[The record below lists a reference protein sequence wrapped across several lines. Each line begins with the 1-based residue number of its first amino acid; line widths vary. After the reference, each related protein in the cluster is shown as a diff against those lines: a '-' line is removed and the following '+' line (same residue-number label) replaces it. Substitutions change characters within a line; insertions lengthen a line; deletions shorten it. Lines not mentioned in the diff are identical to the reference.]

1 MSSAFASPAASDDI
15 PIDPSLLEEE
25 EEVAAA
31 ERAAQDQSDSNDSEP
46 ESDEGGQ
53 DQGEGQAQRAGPSR
67 TDRDDAVFDR
77 LARFV
82 SRAVPEGTQGGL
94 GGRDFQRE
102 IELADAEDLPQASRP
117 KTAKPRRVHK
127 PTHEIQRLL
136 GQANMAYIQSEHETA
151 IDLFLEVIRH
161 DPYVLAAWTS
171 LASCYEENGD
181 GEKARQMKF
190 LGAHIENEIETWRE
204 LAMDFRDHDQLEQ
217 CIYCLRKALRL
228 DPTDVGLLW
237 ELGAIYRQQGQKH
250 RASDVFK
257 RMLRSDRTLARDFN
271 FVMEYFP
278 IMIET
283 HQRPFVT
290 KIQREAFDFHIDAF
304 ASPGD
309 HGRRRE
315 QNTMNLDRV
324 IELADGLLSLDDLD
338 QALEVIRRGQRWMQG
353 RKSQKKW
360 DTYEDD
366 REYDPPGTQRPSAD
380 GKELEENEG
389 FALDIALRHRLAM
402 VRIKLGDD
410 DEASIHINEILALD
424 VMQYH
429 SFFLELGDAL
439 IQREMW
445 DKALECF
452 GAVQECEDL
461 PDDPAH
467 IYAIGLCQHH
477 LKNLP
482 EAHEALQWVVSNDP
496 ENIQARLRLANVLED
511 MGRKNEALELVSD
524 VIRTRAHRE
533 KDTNAQQRSR
543 QQPQEE
549 QQPQPQQTTLTKSER
564 AANKKLTKR
573 VLEDQMRS
581 QMQNLW
587 QDVQDSELGTEQ
599 GDVGALDRFI
609 QAAGTMIENYRL
621 NKGNFTKSRG
631 VVRVLK
637 RRKVGRR
644 NDVDSQAQ
652 EMQDRLE
659 RMLGF
664 EDDAPMEAG
673 SSYTTFRRT
682 EFYGLNYEQ
691 WLTLMVKYC
700 CVLMV
705 KDEGDIALDIL
716 EHVVW
721 SGLFHNRRCEVAL
734 RLTIIACA
742 MHLRAYDKIVDNC
755 KRLSQIHQFLPSPL
769 LLLLGALTSGG
780 LKAQAAWSTQP
791 IQSYISREMKT
802 HDCAVVGEKLHF
814 SAPTRRWTLNRGLT
828 RKERDDEELAD
839 EAEELPGE
847 GEGAEAN
854 EDDWGGKPD
863 LPKKRS
869 PYLNVLHAQQ
879 MMTSRSYQS
888 ALFYLFRAYELDQ
901 YNPLISLL
909 IAQAFF
915 GRSMNRQ
922 SDNRN
927 YQIAQGLA
935 FLTRYRKL
943 SPKDAESQE
952 QVEYNY
958 GRSFHGIGVPHL
970 AVVHYE
976 RVLES
981 VKKRMDASEDSE
993 AVRTSSLAYE
1003 AGHNLMLLYATAGNT
1018 ELVREKSIWLAI

>member
-1 MSSAFASPAASDDI
+1 MSSTRPSSLVSDDI

-25 EEVAAA
+25 AAA
-31 ERAAQDQSDSNDSEP
+31 ELAAQDPSDSDVGDSGSEY
-46 ESDEGGQ
+46 EEQDEEVLV
-53 DQGEGQAQRAGPSR
+53 DIARAGPSR
-67 TDRDDAVFDR
+67 TNKDDAVFDR
-77 LARFV
+77 LAGFV
-82 SRAVPEGTQGGL
+82 SRAVPTGTSGDF

-102 IELADAEDLPQASRP
+102 LELADAEDLPQASRR

-136 GQANMAYIQSEHETA
+136 GQANMAYIQADYETA
-151 IDLFLEVIRH
+151 IDLFLEVIRQ
-161 DPYVLAAWTS
+161 DPYVLASWTT
-171 LASCYEENGD
+171 LASCYAENGD
-181 GEKARQMKF
+181 IEKARQMKF
-190 LGAHIENEIETWRE
+190 LGAHIENEQETWRE
-204 LAMDFRDHDQLEQ
+204 LAMEFRDSNQVEQ

-228 DPTDVGLLW
+228 DPADVDLLW
-237 ELGAIYRQQGQKH
+237 QLGAIYRQQGQKH
-250 RASDVFK
+250 RSSDVFK
-257 RMLRSDRTLARDFN
+257 RMLKSDRTLTRDFN
-271 FVMEYFP
+271 FIMDYYP

-304 ASPGD
+304 DSSND
-309 HGRRRE
+309 DRRRRDP
-315 QNTMNLDRV
+315 NTMNLDRV
-324 IELADGLLSLDDLD
+324 IELADGLLLLDDLD
-338 QALEVIRRGQRWMQG
+338 QALEVIRRGQRWLQG
-353 RKSQKKW
+353 RKTQKKW

-366 REYDPPGTQRPSAD
+366 REYDPPGTQRQSAD
-380 GKELEENEG
+380 GKETEESEG
-389 FALDIALRHRLAM
+389 FPLDISLRQRLAL

-410 DEASIHINEILALD
+410 DEAVIHISEILALD

-439 IQREMW
+439 IQRELW
-445 DKALECF
+445 DKALECY
-452 GAVQECEDL
+452 GAIQECEDL

-467 IYAIGLCQHH
+467 IYAIGLCQHQ
-477 LKNLP
+477 LKNFQ

-533 KDTNAQQRSR
+533 KDSITQQRS
-543 QQPQEE
+543 QQYHQSSQE
-549 QQPQPQQTTLTKSER
+549 PSLTKSER

-581 QMQNLW
+581 QMQSLW
-587 QDVQDSELGTEQ
+587 QDVQESEAGTER
-599 GDVGALDRFI
+599 GDVGALDQFI

-621 NKGNFTKSRG
+621 NRGNFTKSRG

-637 RRKVGRR
+637 RRKAGRR
-644 NDVDSQAQ
+644 NDLDSQAK

-664 EDDAPMEAG
+664 EDDAPLEG
-673 SSYTTFRRT
+673 GNSYTTFRRT
-682 EFYGLNYEQ
+682 EFYGLDYEQ

-705 KDEGDIALDIL
+705 KDEADIAMDIL

-742 MHLRAYDKIVDNC
+742 IQTRAYDKIVDNC
-755 KRLSQIHQFLPSPL
+755 KRLSQLHQFQPSPL

-780 LKAQAAWSTQP
+780 LKAQAAWSTHP
-791 IQSYISREMKT
+791 VQSYISREMKT
-802 HDCAVVGEKLHF
+802 HDDAVLGERLHF
-814 SAPTRRWTLNRGLT
+814 SAPTRRWAPNRGLT
-828 RKERDDEELAD
+828 RKEKDDDGWGGE
-839 EAEELPGE
+839 EAEELGE
-847 GEGAEAN
+847 GDN
-854 EDDWGGKPD
+854 EDDWGGRPE
-863 LPKKRS
+863 LPKRGS
-869 PYLNVLHAQQ
+869 PYLNVLHGQQ
-879 MMTSRSYQS
+879 MITSRSYQS

-901 YNPLISLL
+901 YNPFICLL

-958 GRSFHGIGVPHL
+958 GRSYHGIGVPHL

-981 VKKRMDASEDSE
+981 VQKRMDGYDDPE
-993 AVRTSSLAYE
+993 AVRSSSLAYE
-1003 AGHNLMLLYATAGNT
+1003 AAHNLMLIYATSGNS
-1018 ELVREKSIWLAI
+1018 ELVREKSKWLAI